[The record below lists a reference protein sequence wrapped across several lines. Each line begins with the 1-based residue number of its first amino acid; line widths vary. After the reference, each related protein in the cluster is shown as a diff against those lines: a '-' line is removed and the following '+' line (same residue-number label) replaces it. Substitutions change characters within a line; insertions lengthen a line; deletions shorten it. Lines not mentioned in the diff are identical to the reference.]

1 MSAATESVEGT
12 ERTTRAGIYMYAVL
26 PSDVEVDSE
35 ARGVGDP
42 PAPVKLVRHDKIAAL
57 VSEIDVE
64 RPLGRPDELL
74 AHERL
79 LDATAAE
86 VPVLPIR
93 FGAVLA
99 DKGAVVDEFLAPHHD
114 EFDAAL
120 QELDGKAEYIVR
132 VRYVEAAVLGEIVR
146 ENPEV
151 ARLREAIRGKPE
163 DVTRN
168 ERMRLGE
175 LINQA
180 IEAKRQAD
188 TQKLTEVLTPLSVGV
203 NVREPSHELDAANVA
218 ALVETAR
225 EAELVKAVE
234 GAARDWDGRAKLRL
248 LGPLAPYDFVTALK
262 PEG

>member
-1 MSAATESVEGT
+1 MSAATESVEAEG
-12 ERTTRAGIYMYAVL
+12 TTRTGIYMYAVV
-26 PSDVEVDSE
+26 PSDVEVDRE

-42 PAPVKLVRHDKIAAL
+42 PAPVKLVRHDRIAAL
-57 VSEIDVE
+57 VSEVDVD

-93 FGAVLA
+93 FGAVVA
-99 DKGAVVDEFLAPHHD
+99 DRHAVVDEFLAPYHD

-120 QELDGKAEYIVR
+120 QELDGKVEYVVR
-132 VRYVEAAVLGEIVR
+132 VRYVEAAVLGEILR

-151 ARLREAIRGKPE
+151 ARLREAIRGAPE

-168 ERMRLGE
+168 ERLRIGE

-188 TQKLTEVLTPLSVGV
+188 TRTLTEALTPLTGAV

-218 ALVETAR
+218 VLVETAR
-225 EAELVKAVE
+225 EAEFVKAVE
-234 GAARDWDGRAKLRL
+234 GAARDWEGRATLRL
-248 LGPLAPYDFVTALK
+248 LGPVAPYDFVTALK
-262 PEG
+262 PEA